1 MTGDTYRRTVTIISP
16 HGLHLRPIRLFV
28 ELANQY
34 ASDVVVSR
42 GDQRVNG
49 KSAIHL
55 LGMAATP
62 GTQLNVEVT
71 GPDAGR
77 AIDVLAE
84 ALARV
89 FPDDQ

>member
-1 MTGDTYRRTVTIISP
+1 MSGDTYRRTVTITSP
-16 HGLHLRPIRLFV
+16 HGLHLRPIRVFV

-34 ASDVVVSR
+34 TSEVSVCR
-42 GDQRVNG
+42 GEERVNG

-55 LGMAATP
+55 LGLGATP
-62 GTQLNVEVT
+62 GTQLVLEVT

-84 ALARV
+84 ALVRV

>member
-1 MTGDTYRRTVTIISP
+1 MTGETHRRTVTIISP

-28 ELANQY
+28 ETANQY
-34 ASDVVVSR
+34 ECEVAVSL
-42 GDQRVNG
+42 GEVRVNG

-55 LGMAATP
+55 LGLAAPP
-62 GTQLNVEVT
+62 GTQLTLEVT

-89 FPDDQ
+89 FPDD